1 MSELANLKFL
11 EEFLDAHI
19 TFIVR
24 DGRINQD
31 RAATLSDLQDFMID
45 NMDCLC
51 ENQLIEVLVE
61 IQNKWMTINQ
71 EAIEV
76 AQLRM
81 ENVFGMTGKVES
93 EICIVEGRDG

>member
-1 MSELANLKFL
+1 MSELSNLKFL
-11 EEFLDAHI
+11 QEFLDAHI

-45 NMDCLC
+45 NMLCLH
-51 ENQLIEVLVE
+51 ENQLIELLVE
-61 IQNKWMTINQ
+61 IQNKWMNINQ

-76 AQLRM
+76 AQLRI
-81 ENVFGMTGKVES
+81 ENVFGMTDKVKD

>member
-1 MSELANLKFL
+1 MSELSNLKFL
-11 EEFLDAHI
+11 QEFLDAHI

-31 RAATLSDLQDFMID
+31 RAATISELQDFVMA
-45 NMDCLC
+45 NAEWLC
-51 ENQLIEVLVE
+51 ENDLVYVLTG
-61 IQNKWMTINQ
+61 ITYRLLKAND
-71 EAIEV
+71 EAIELN
-76 AQLRM
+76 QLKL